1 MEKTLNVRG
10 EAALYVDP
18 DKTIVAMHLEDT
30 KEAYEDC
37 LTLSDAKTNLLKSA
51 LSDAG
56 FASEQIK
63 TTAFCLAPAYESKKV
78 GNIYQSIQVGYTFKH
93 DLKIEFPMD
102 AQLLKNVLETLK
114 SCSVDVAFRIS
125 YGLWSEEE
133 AMDKAI
139 YLAVQD
145 AKHKAKILAKA
156 AEITLGD
163 IEHIDYEEESDIL
176 CNAVYAKTV
185 NENEGM
191 NAEPIEIRTEVLIS
205 WRIK

>member
-1 MEKTLNVRG
+1 MEKTLKVIG
-10 EAALYVDP
+10 EGALYVDP

-37 LTLSDAKTNLLKSA
+37 LSLSDAKTNLLKST

-63 TTAFCLAPAYESKKV
+63 TTAFCIAPAYETKKV
-78 GNIYQSIQVGYTFKH
+78 GDIHQSIQVGYTFKH
-93 DLKIEFPMD
+93 DLKMEFPMD
-102 AQLLKNVLETLK
+102 AQLLRDVLETLK

-156 AEITLGD
+156 AEVSLGD
-163 IEHIDYEEESDIL
+163 IEHIDYGDGSDIL
-176 CNAVYAKTV
+176 GNAVYAKAV

-191 NAEPIEIRTEVLIS
+191 NAEPIEMRTEVLVS